1 MSQSPRSPT
10 SRSVKRAL
18 DLLGSVFAL
27 AVLSPL
33 LVAIAAAIRLTS
45 RGPVLF
51 TQERTGRGG
60 KPFPLYKFR
69 TMAGPPAFVVGRE
82 TKTDDPRITPVGRWL
97 RRTGCDELPQLVNVL
112 RGEMSLVGPR
122 PLLAWE
128 NALCE
133 GREAHRLHV
142 LPGLTGLAQVNGRNA
157 IPWSERIVW
166 DVTYVEQE
174 SLKLDLAILLRTIPV
189 ALFGRHAYATSPGDA
204 RPTPRPCRRGPI
216 AEAGGEA
223 I

>member
-1 MSQSPRSPT
+1 MAYSRRSPM
-10 SRSVKRAL
+10 SRSVKRAA
-18 DLLGSVFAL
+18 DIAGSASAIVLLA
-27 AVLSPL
+27 PL
-33 LVAIAAAIRLTS
+33 LLVIATAIRLTS

-51 TQERTGRGG
+51 AQERTGRRGR
-60 KPFPLYKFR
+60 PFRLYKFR
-69 TMAGPPAFVVGRE
+69 TMTGAPTVVVGHE
-82 TKTDDPRITPVGRWL
+82 TQTNDPRITTVGRWL
-97 RRTGCDELPQLVNVL
+97 RRTGCDELPQLINVL

-174 SLKLDLAILLRTIPV
+174 SLALDLSILLRTIPV
-189 ALFGRHAYATSPGDA
+189 VLLGRHAYATTLEEA
-204 RPTPRPCRRGPI
+204 RPTPKRGI
-216 AEAGGEA
+216 IEAGRECA
-223 I
+223 